1 MIGPA
6 AATFERVAAE
16 YEYGRPSWPAEGGV
30 PASKT
35 AWSSARSADLPG
47 PRVRESLLRGSVPVV
62 EDEQLL
68 RAVPLARDVREDA
81 LPHVLALSDA
91 LYARFAAW

>member
-1 MIGPA
+1 MPGLLVKLAQEALLERLAGIEA
-6 AATFERVAAE
+6 AR
-16 YEYGRPSWPAEGGV
+16 RN
-30 PASKT
+30 
-35 AWSSARSADLPG
+35 LC
-47 PRVRESLLRGSVPVV
+47 PRVRIVPVV

>member
-1 MIGPA
+1 M
-6 AATFERVAAE
+6 
-16 YEYGRPSWPAEGGV
+16 
-30 PASKT
+30 PASSWQL
-35 AWSSARSADLPG
+35 AQEALLERLAGIEAARRNLRPG
-47 PRVRESLLRGSVPVV
+47 VRIVPVV

>member
-1 MIGPA
+1 M
-6 AATFERVAAE
+6 
-16 YEYGRPSWPAEGGV
+16 
-30 PASKT
+30 PAS
-35 AWSSARSADLPG
+35 SSSSRRRHCSSVSPGIEAARRNLR
-47 PRVRESLLRGSVPVV
+47 PRGRVVAVV

-81 LPHVLALSDA
+81 LPHVLVFSDA

>member
-1 MIGPA
+1 MLSCGTALPFGIGMVIGGGA
-6 AATFERVAAE
+6 NYASVRVLC
-16 YEYGRPSWPAEGGV
+16 GV
-30 PASKT
+30 
-35 AWSSARSADLPG
+35 RI
-47 PRVRESLLRGSVPVV
+47 VPVV